1 MEKKQYLKIQCLSN
15 KTSGRHEYTDSKRET
30 YSEQYKHRHKH
41 THINTSLLH
50 IVVKLLK
57 TESRNLESIQGRKN
71 MLLSKKEIFVHA
83 DLLIETV
90 KTCSKGM
97 AYLMY

>member
-1 MEKKQYLKIQCLSN
+1 MNTQTQKGKHTQSSIN
-15 KTSGRHEYTDSKRET
+15 TDT
-30 YSEQYKHRHKH
+30 N